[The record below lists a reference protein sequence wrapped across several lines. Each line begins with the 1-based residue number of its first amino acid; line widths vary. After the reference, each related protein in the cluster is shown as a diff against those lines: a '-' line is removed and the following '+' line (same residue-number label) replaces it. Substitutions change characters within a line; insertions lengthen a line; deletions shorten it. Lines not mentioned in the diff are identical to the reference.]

1 MIKCI
6 GVTKRFDKFE
16 ALKNLSLT
24 VPVGSVFG
32 LVGPNG
38 AGKTTLLKSIM
49 GILKID
55 EGEILIDGISSSENP
70 EIKEKVFYIPDDLYF
85 FQSYSIKEMADF
97 YKGIYKNFNMERFL
111 KLQSVFE
118 IDLKRKVTRLSKG
131 MQKQV
136 MFWLGIS
143 TMPEILILDEPVD
156 GLDPVMRKRVWGV
169 MMQDVSERDMTVLIS
184 SHNLRELEDVC
195 DHVGMLS
202 DGEVVIQKGI
212 DDVKGNFH
220 KVQLAYNGDIP
231 DEVSKEIEIVNKT
244 KFGSVN
250 LLIVK
255 GEAERIKEAVGKTNP
270 LVFDMLPLTL
280 EEVFIYEMGGL
291 GYEIKKAD
299 IW

>member
-1 MIKCI
+1 MIKCTS
-6 GVTKRFDKFE
+6 VTKLFDSFK
-16 ALKNLSLT
+16 ALDNLTMT
-24 VPVGSVFG
+24 VPKGSVFG

-38 AGKTTLLKSIM
+38 AGKTTLIKNIM
-49 GILKID
+49 GILKAD
-55 EGEILIDGISSSENP
+55 SGEILIDGENVWENP
-70 EIKEKVFYIPDDLYF
+70 QVREKVFYIPDDLYF
-85 FQSYSIKEMADF
+85 FQSYTIKELALF
-97 YKGIYKNFNMERFL
+97 YKSIYKNFNMERFEAL
-111 KLQSVFE
+111 KNVFE
-118 IDLKRKVTRLSKG
+118 IDTNRKASRLSKG

-156 GLDPVMRKRVWGV
+156 GLDPVMRKRVWSTV
-169 MMQDVSERDMTVLIS
+169 MQDVAERGITVLIS

-202 DGEVVIQKGI
+202 DGKVVIEKSI

-220 KVQLAYNGDIP
+220 KVQVAYNGEIP
-231 DEVSKEIEIVNKT
+231 ESVSERLEIVNST

-255 GEAERIKEAVGKTNP
+255 GDAEEIKEIIKASNP
-270 LVFDMLPLTL
+270 LIFDMLSLTL

-291 GYEIKKAD
+291 GYEIKSAE
-299 IW
+299 I

>member
-1 MIKCI
+1 MIKCTS
-6 GVTKRFDKFE
+6 VTKKFDNFT
-16 ALKNLSLT
+16 ALDNLTMT
-24 VPVGSVFG
+24 VPKGSVFG

-38 AGKTTLLKSIM
+38 AGKTTLIKNIM
-49 GILKID
+49 GILKPD
-55 EGEILIDGISSSENP
+55 SGEILIDGENVW
-70 EIKEKVFYIPDDLYF
+70 ENSLVRDKVFYIPDDLYF
-85 FQSYSIKEMADF
+85 FQTYTIKELALF
-97 YKGIYKNFNMERFL
+97 YKSIYKNFNMERFEAL
-111 KLQSVFE
+111 YDVFE
-118 IDLKRKVTRLSKG
+118 IDLNRKASRLSKG

-156 GLDPVMRKRVWGV
+156 GLDPVMRKRVWKLV
-169 MMQDVSERDMTVLIS
+169 MQDVAERGITVLIS

-202 DGEVVIQKGI
+202 DGKVVIEKCI

-220 KVQLAYNGDIP
+220 KVQIAFEGEIP
-231 DEVSKEIEIVNKT
+231 ESVSDNLEIVNST

-255 GEAERIKEAVGKTNP
+255 GDAEHIKDVIKASNP
-270 LVFDMLPLTL
+270 LIFDMLSLTL

-291 GYEIKKAD
+291 GYEIKSAE
-299 IW
+299 I

>member
-6 GVTKRFDKFE
+6 GVTKRFDGFE
-16 ALKNLSLT
+16 ALKSLSLT
-24 VPVGSVFG
+24 VPRGSVFG

-49 GILKID
+49 GILKPD
-55 EGEILIDGISSSENP
+55 EGEILIDGISSYENP
-70 EIKEKVFYIPDDLYF
+70 LVKEKIFYIPDDLYF

-97 YKGIYKNFNMERFL
+97 YKSIYKNFNMERFM

-143 TMPEILILDEPVD
+143 AMPEILILDEPVD
-156 GLDPVMRKRVWGV
+156 GLDPVMRKRVWSV
-169 MMQDVSERDMTVLIS
+169 MLQDVSERKITVLIS

-202 DGEVVIQKGI
+202 EGEVVIQKGI

-220 KVQLAYNGDIP
+220 KVQVAFSGEIP
-231 DEVSKEIEIVNKT
+231 EEVSKGIEIVNKT
-244 KFGSVN
+244 RFGSVN

-255 GEAERIKEAVGKTNP
+255 GEAEKIKEAVMKTNP

-299 IW
+299 I